1 METEALIAGVVVVG
15 VVLVLLGTLRSKR
28 KPPVAVFKCH
38 RCGTAAR
45 HSNRTEEAWRNGKTT
60 FFCAA
65 CHARWLQT
73 RPAQERSAH
82 RSRQEQGGSGCLGV
96 IALFA
101 LIPLGGIM
109 AWLV

>member
-1 METEALIAGVVVVG
+1 MEIEALIVGVVVVG
-15 VVLVLLGTLRSKR
+15 VVLVLLAVLRSKR
-28 KPPVAVFKCH
+28 KPPVAVFRCH
-38 RCGTAAR
+38 RCGAAAR
-45 HSNRTEEAWRNGKTT
+45 HSNRTEDAWRNGKTT

-82 RSRQEQGGSGCLGV
+82 RPRQGDGSSGCLGV
-96 IALFA
+96 IALIA
-101 LIPLGGIM
+101 LIPLGGVM